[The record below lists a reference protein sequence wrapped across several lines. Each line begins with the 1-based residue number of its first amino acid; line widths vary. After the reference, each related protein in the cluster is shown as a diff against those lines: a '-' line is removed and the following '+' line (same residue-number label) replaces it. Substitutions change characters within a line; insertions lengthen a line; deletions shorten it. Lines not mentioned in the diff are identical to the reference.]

1 MKRLVL
7 IALLLLSAPGAL
19 ALETVPAREEHR
31 WEIGLGILGGW
42 KHLEEA
48 SEQDPFRAADTAG
61 YGFALTGARWLN
73 PRIKLSFDIEGTLQ
87 DTSIPTVQA
96 AFTTFTFGVRGHFL
110 DRGPIRPYLRASVG
124 GANSKVESESGEES
138 FKLSGM
144 AAVMGAGLHMA
155 PARRLRFELELAH
168 AVIQYDDASVVL
180 GDLYLG
186 TRIDKA
192 ASATRLR
199 FSTCYLF

>member
-7 IALLLLSAPGAL
+7 VATLLLAAPGAL
-19 ALETVPAREEHR
+19 ALEKVPAREEHR

-48 SEQDPFRAADTAG
+48 SEQDPFRVADTAG
-61 YGFALTGARWLN
+61 FGFALSGARWLN
-73 PRIKLSFDIEGTLQ
+73 PRIKLTFDIESTLQ
-87 DTSIPTVQA
+87 DTSIPAVQA
-96 AFTTFTFGVRGHFL
+96 AFSTFTFGLRGHFL
-110 DRGPIRPYLRASVG
+110 DRGPIRPYLRGSVG
-124 GANSKVESESGEES
+124 GAKSRVESETGEES
-138 FKLSGM
+138 FELSGM
-144 AAVMGAGLHMA
+144 AAVMGAGLHLA
-155 PARRLRFELELAH
+155 PARRLRFELELNH

-186 TRIDKA
+186 TRIDQA

-199 FSTCYLF
+199 FSTLFLF